1 LSANGADPA
10 LVREVLRDVL
20 AELLPE
26 LVADARGVAPAAAA
40 NAVIPTMPP
49 PPVAAVHRPS
59 SWPGAAPAVPA
70 TSGSV
75 EAVSLASDAELDAFV
90 QRLLQRF
97 ENPQERAAI
106 RSRALRFT
114 LHGTGTGTGNG
125 AAAATAA
132 SERRID
138 HGAVTER
145 LVREAAATGSSIVL
159 GPKAVL
165 TPLARDVAR
174 SLGVTIEKEKRC

>member
-1 LSANGADPA
+1 VTANGADPA

-26 LVADARGVAPAAAA
+26 LVAETRSARPVAQSSPGVPA
-40 NAVIPTMPP
+40 MPP

-59 SWPGAAPAVPA
+59 SWSPADPTPGERGAAA
-70 TSGSV
+70 
-75 EAVSLASDAELDAFV
+75 EEISLTSDAELDAFV
-90 QRLLQRF
+90 RRLLQRF

-106 RSRALRFT
+106 RSGALRFT
-114 LHGTGTGTGNG
+114 LTRAAS
-125 AAAATAA
+125 AAAGSARG
-132 SERRID
+132 ERWID

-145 LVREAAATGSSIVL
+145 LVREAAATGSSIRL
-159 GPKAVL
+159 GPRAVL

-174 SLGVTIEKEKRC
+174 TLGVTIEKEKRC

>member
-1 LSANGADPA
+1 MNSNGADPA

-26 LVADARGVAPAAAA
+26 LVAETRAPSVAPTSGAA
-40 NAVIPTMPP
+40 IPAMPP

-59 SWPGAAPAVPA
+59 SWGGGAPAPG
-70 TSGSV
+70 TGGGRI
-75 EAVSLASDAELDAFV
+75 EEVSLASDAELQAFV
-90 QRLLQRF
+90 QRLLQRC
-97 ENPQERAAI
+97 ENPGERAAI
-106 RSRALRFT
+106 RSGAVRFT
-114 LHGTGTGTGNG
+114 LRHGAGGQATSASG
-125 AAAATAA
+125 A
-132 SERRID
+132 RRIE

-145 LVREAAATGSSIVL
+145 VVREAAAEGGSLVL
-159 GPKAVL
+159 GPRAVL

>member
-1 LSANGADPA
+1 MSTNGNGADPA
-10 LVREVLRDVL
+10 LVRAVLRDVL
-20 AELLPE
+20 AELLPD
-26 LVADARGVAPAAAA
+26 LVADARGAEPASAA
-40 NAVIPTMPP
+40 IPAMPP

-59 SWPGAAPAVPA
+59 TWSAAAPRQDGRVD
-70 TSGSV
+70 
-75 EAVSLASDAELDAFV
+75 EVSLSSDAELGAFV

-97 ENPQERAAI
+97 EDPQERAAI
-106 RSRALRFT
+106 RSGALRFS
-114 LHGTGTGTGNG
+114 LRNG
-125 AAAATAA
+125 AVASAG

-145 LVREAAATGSSIVL
+145 LVREAAATGSSILV

-174 SLGVTIEKEKRC
+174 SLGVTIQKEKRC

>member
-1 LSANGADPA
+1 MTANGADPA

-26 LVADARGVAPAAAA
+26 LVAETRATPHGAPG
-40 NAVIPTMPP
+40 IPAMPP

-59 SWPGAAPAVPA
+59 SWHEAGTTPARGEA
-70 TSGSV
+70 GV
-75 EAVSLASDAELDAFV
+75 EAVSLATDADLDAFV

-97 ENPQERAAI
+97 ENPQQRAAL
-106 RSRALRFT
+106 RARTLRFT
-114 LHGTGTGTGNG
+114 LASGTGGAG
-125 AAAATAA
+125 AAGGGA
-132 SERRID
+132 RRID

-145 LVREAAATGSSIVL
+145 LVREAAAAGASIVL
-159 GPKAVL
+159 GPRAVL

>member
-1 LSANGADPA
+1 MSANGADPA

-26 LVADARGVAPAAAA
+26 LVADARSAAPAAAPH
-40 NAVIPTMPP
+40 AVIPTMPP

-59 SWPGAAPAVPA
+59 SWAGAAPAAPA
-70 TSGSV
+70 ASGSV
-75 EAVSLASDAELDAFV
+75 ETVSLASDAELDAFV
-90 QRLLQRF
+90 QRLLLRC

-114 LHGTGTGTGNG
+114 LGGAG
-125 AAAATAA
+125 AAAMPA
-132 SERRID
+132 SERRVD

-159 GPKAVL
+159 GPRAVL

>member
-1 LSANGADPA
+1 VTTNGADPA

-26 LVADARGVAPAAAA
+26 LVAETRAAPAGTA
-40 NAVIPTMPP
+40 IPAIPP

-59 SWPGAAPAVPA
+59 SWSPADPAPGERTAAAE
-70 TSGSV
+70 GI
-75 EAVSLASDAELDAFV
+75 SLTSDAELDAFV
-90 QRLLQRF
+90 RRLLQRV

-106 RSRALRFT
+106 RSGALRFT
-114 LHGTGTGTGNG
+114 LTRGAS
-125 AAAATAA
+125 AAAGSTGG
-132 SERRID
+132 ERRID

-145 LVREAAATGSSIVL
+145 LVREAAAAGSSIRL
-159 GPKAVL
+159 GPRAVL

-174 SLGVTIEKEKRC
+174 ALGVTIEKEKRC

>member
-1 LSANGADPA
+1 LSVNGADPA

-26 LVADARGVAPAAAA
+26 LVAEARGPERATPASAA
-40 NAVIPTMPP
+40 VPSMPP
-49 PPVAAVHRPS
+49 PPVATVHRPS
-59 SWPGAAPAVPA
+59 SWPGSAPAA
-70 TSGSV
+70 RTDDARV
-75 EAVSLASDAELDAFV
+75 EQVSLTSDAELNAFV
-90 QRLLQRF
+90 QRLLQRS

-106 RSRALRFT
+106 RSGALRFT
-114 LHGTGTGTGNG
+114 LRGG
-125 AAAATAA
+125 AAVA
-132 SERRID
+132 SGDLRIE

-145 LVREAAATGSSIVL
+145 LVRKAAAEGSSIRL

-174 SLGVTIEKEKRC
+174 TLGVTIEKEKRC

>member
-1 LSANGADPA
+1 LTTNGADPA

-26 LVADARGVAPAAAA
+26 LVAETRAPSQAPASHTA
-40 NAVIPTMPP
+40 IPAMPP

-59 SWPGAAPAVPA
+59 GWGASAPAPSA
-70 TSGSV
+70 GNGNGNGRV
-75 EAVSLASDAELDAFV
+75 EEVSLASDAELQAFV

-97 ENPQERAAI
+97 ENPNDRAAI
-106 RSRALRFT
+106 RSGALRFS
-114 LHGTGTGTGNG
+114 LRHGAGGHPAPPSGV
-125 AAAATAA
+125 
-132 SERRID
+132 RRIEN
-138 HGAVTER
+138 GAVTER
-145 LVREAAATGSSIVL
+145 VVREAAATSGSLVL
-159 GPKAVL
+159 GPRAVL